1 MNVTTRVG
9 FCVTN
14 KVHGT
19 PIKYSDVIFLRQK
32 KPQKKITFHPSLKE
46 RTGEA
51 ILNTKCCK

>member
-32 KPQKKITFHPSLKE
+32 KPQKKNYTSPEPKRANWRS
-46 RTGEA
+46 
-51 ILNTKCCK
+51 NP